1 MIIPPRDVHVC
12 LTPFSARRCRWITIA
27 YIWLIILQFSQLVAF
42 DVMDCKCYF
51 CIEKLVELEHMSHI
65 VCSLFSHWWDFWMS
79 SSPISF
85 NKSNKEKLEKNQRF
99 HLQDRSC
106 KHKKIE
112 SFPNITH
119 PNLIVCLSESYYY
132 YCSSV
137 TLRGPP
143 EGHMAWAPE
152 GHEGRSHEAR
162 RASH

>member
-1 MIIPPRDVHVC
+1 
-12 LTPFSARRCRWITIA
+12 
-27 YIWLIILQFSQLVAF
+27 
-42 DVMDCKCYF
+42 
-51 CIEKLVELEHMSHI
+51 
-65 VCSLFSHWWDFWMS
+65 MS

-143 EGHMAWAPE
+143 RVTQPERPKGAKDHVMRPKGPPTRSRGPE
-152 GHEGRSHEAR
+152 GPLDF
-162 RASH
+162 